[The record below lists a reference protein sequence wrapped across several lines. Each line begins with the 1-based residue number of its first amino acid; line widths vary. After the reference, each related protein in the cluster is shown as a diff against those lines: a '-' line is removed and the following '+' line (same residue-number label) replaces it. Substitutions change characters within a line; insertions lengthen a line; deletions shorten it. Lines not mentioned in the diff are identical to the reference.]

1 MELIDKGDKM
11 SVQKQLEVSA
21 AVRQWAGMFM
31 QQNQIDPIT
40 MANALTEVLS
50 SVKDEIVYQLLI
62 EVQQKQQE
70 NLSQE
75 IPQEEVE
82 DDSSIQ

>member
-1 MELIDKGDKM
+1 M

-21 AVRQWAGMFM
+21 AVRQWVGMFM
-31 QQNQIDPIT
+31 QQNQIDPVT

>member
-1 MELIDKGDKM
+1 M
-11 SVQKQLEVSA
+11 SVQKQLEVNA

-31 QQNQIDPIT
+31 QQNQIDPVT

-50 SVKDEIVYQLLI
+50 SVKDEVVYQLLI